1 MSPGC
6 TCRAGIQN
14 RHRRPA
20 PWPSRRTWRH
30 TIGSVSREKRLTVV
44 LVLNLLLVAG
54 LVIVGLRAQSLGVL
68 AAGGDYLADAAAIGV
83 SLFAIWL
90 SRRPPSPRR
99 PAGYPHATNIAA
111 LVNGGWLLILSVL
124 VIVNAIERL
133 VVGAP
138 SVEGLPVL
146 IVSALAAAVMMA
158 GAFILGGEVDDDAHD
173 GEDLNMKAVLL
184 DTAADAA
191 AAGGVAVSGVVILAT
206 GGWYW
211 LDPVV
216 ALIIATVIGYHAL
229 DLLRRVIA
237 ALRSA
242 SPPAVG
248 LTGAGATAD

>member
-1 MSPGC
+1 M
-6 TCRAGIQN
+6 
-14 RHRRPA
+14 
-20 PWPSRRTWRH
+20 
-30 TIGSVSREKRLTVV
+30 
-44 LVLNLLLVAG
+44 
-54 LVIVGLRAQSLGVL
+54 
-68 AAGGDYLADAAAIGV
+68 
-83 SLFAIWL
+83 
-90 SRRPPSPRR
+90 
-99 PAGYPHATNIAA
+99 
-111 LVNGGWLLILSVL
+111 NGGWLLILSVL

-138 SVEGLPVL
+138 PVEGLPVL

-158 GAFILGGEVDDDAHD
+158 GALILGREVDDDDAHD

-191 AAGGVAVSGVVILAT
+191 AAGGVAVSGAVILAT

-211 LDPVV
+211 LDPFV

-248 LTGAGATAD
+248 LGGAGSTAN

>member
-1 MSPGC
+1 
-6 TCRAGIQN
+6 
-14 RHRRPA
+14 
-20 PWPSRRTWRH
+20 
-30 TIGSVSREKRLTVV
+30 VSREKRLTVV
-44 LVLNLLLVAG
+44 LVLNLSLVAG

-90 SRRPPSPRR
+90 SRPPRPRR
-99 PAGYPHATNIAA
+99 PGGYPHATNIAA

-138 SVEGLPVL
+138 AVDGLPVL
-146 IVSALAAAVMMA
+146 IVSAVAAAVMMA
-158 GAFILGGEVDDDAHD
+158 GALILGGELDDDAHD

-242 SPPAVG
+242 SRPAVG
-248 LTGAGATAD
+248 LGGEGSTAD